1 MDLTDSPEC
10 FTCYDLKP
18 WLNRP
23 RKGAPQWTS
32 YYCENSD
39 WYLVRTFL
47 KKLRASIS
55 TCDICALVV
64 EALEFIE
71 GSAIL
76 DNELFISIDGGCN
89 KPTAILYD
97 VEDENRMVELYT
109 CTVSD
114 KDKAESISIRSA
126 LQVCPNMDSA
136 LAAKIVR
143 PWLDE
148 CVSSHDACRSRQRS
162 HLPKRVISVGSHDH
176 APCLYESHGEES
188 DYIALSYCW
197 GLGRS
202 LTTTKSSYAA
212 RVTGISWEDFPNTIR
227 DAMIFTQNIGVQF
240 IWIDALCIIQ
250 DDAED
255 WRVEAAKMASIYE
268 NALLT
273 LSATASDSTNSGCFP
288 TPRAK
293 SHKLSKQLSSPFG
306 SVDVY
311 ARLSFHHAHN
321 VLFEYGGDGYIHDL
335 DELIREGYPVL
346 TRGWIFQER
355 VLSSRTVHCAPGE
368 LLWECISENRC
379 ECSATAHDR
388 EGRNALIK
396 FKGLTRDGRPI
407 DDRSPAI
414 QLWTELIQS
423 YSRRLFTYPTDKLV
437 ALSGAAQKFQR
448 LDMGLYLAGLWRQ
461 DLHVQLCW
469 YRASKSDPESR
480 RINQPSWSWASINQP
495 CFFAT
500 MSMKT
505 TPLIQKFEV
514 LEAETELC
522 GSDRMGGVSS
532 GRIVASAPTVKASI
546 HLQTAEASSDT
557 ALDVMVKSGN
567 HYFKVVT
574 DVCQWKTGSKN
585 WDNMQS
591 SERMVEGDA
600 VLCAGLFRAIET
612 GSGGRMPLCR
622 SAWLVLQPSEVQGV
636 FKRVGIIN
644 FSTHSIESADKQSP
658 ETIDQYAEM
667 GTFEFI

>member
-1 MDLTDSPEC
+1 
-10 FTCYDLKP
+10 
-18 WLNRP
+18 
-23 RKGAPQWTS
+23 
-32 YYCENSD
+32 
-39 WYLVRTFL
+39 
-47 KKLRASIS
+47 
-55 TCDICALVV
+55 
-64 EALEFIE
+64 
-71 GSAIL
+71 
-76 DNELFISIDGGCN
+76 
-89 KPTAILYD
+89 
-97 VEDENRMVELYT
+97 
-109 CTVSD
+109 
-114 KDKAESISIRSA
+114 
-126 LQVCPNMDSA
+126 VCPNMDSA

-293 SHKLSKQLSSPFG
+293 SHKLSKQL
-306 SVDVY
+306 
-311 ARLSFHHAHN
+311 
-321 VLFEYGGDGYIHDL
+321 
-335 DELIREGYPVL
+335 
-346 TRGWIFQER
+346 
-355 VLSSRTVHCAPGE
+355 
-368 LLWECISENRC
+368 
-379 ECSATAHDR
+379 
-388 EGRNALIK
+388 
-396 FKGLTRDGRPI
+396 
-407 DDRSPAI
+407 PAI

-469 YRASKSDPESR
+469 
-480 RINQPSWSWASINQP
+480 
-495 CFFAT
+495 
-500 MSMKT
+500 
-505 TPLIQKFEV
+505 
-514 LEAETELC
+514 
-522 GSDRMGGVSS
+522 
-532 GRIVASAPTVKASI
+532 
-546 HLQTAEASSDT
+546 
-557 ALDVMVKSGN
+557 
-567 HYFKVVT
+567 
-574 DVCQWKTGSKN
+574 
-585 WDNMQS
+585 
-591 SERMVEGDA
+591 
-600 VLCAGLFRAIET
+600 
-612 GSGGRMPLCR
+612 
-622 SAWLVLQPSEVQGV
+622 
-636 FKRVGIIN
+636 
-644 FSTHSIESADKQSP
+644 
-658 ETIDQYAEM
+658 
-667 GTFEFI
+667 